1 MAAPQFTSIEV
12 TLQKGGQLITDKMK
26 DTLIAGRHIQ
36 SGDLARSLTSEVQQT
51 PNGYQLSISGLE
63 YGQWIDQGIGRGPG
77 KMPPKLPI
85 QKWIKQK
92 SIPVPQ
98 QLGLDSFVFLIQKKI
113 AREGTKPKPVNFIQ
127 PSVDFVV
134 KNFLDENLERL
145 GAEDIDNMLVKY
157 TKQ

>member
-1 MAAPQFTSIEV
+1 MAAPQFKSIEE
-12 TLQKGGQLITDKMK
+12 TLAKGGQLITDKMK

-36 SGDLARSLTSEVQQT
+36 SGDLARSLTSEVKLT
-51 PNGYQLSISGLE
+51 TNGYQLSISGLE

-85 QKWIKQK
+85 QKWIKLK

-98 QLGLDSFVFLIQKKI
+98 QLGLDSFVYLIQKKI
-113 AREGTKPKPVNFIQ
+113 AREGTNPKPVNFIQ

>member
-1 MAAPQFTSIEV
+1 MAAPQFKSIEE
-12 TLQKGGQLITDKMK
+12 TLSKGGQLITDKMK

-36 SGDLARSLTSEVQQT
+36 SGDLARSLTSEVKQT
-51 PNGYQLSISGLE
+51 ANGYELSISGLE

-77 KMPPKLPI
+77 RMPPKLPI
-85 QKWIKQK
+85 QQWIRQK

-98 QLGLDSFVFLIQKKI
+98 KLGLDSFVFLIQKKI
-113 AREGTKPKPVNFIQ
+113 AREGTNPKPVNFIQ